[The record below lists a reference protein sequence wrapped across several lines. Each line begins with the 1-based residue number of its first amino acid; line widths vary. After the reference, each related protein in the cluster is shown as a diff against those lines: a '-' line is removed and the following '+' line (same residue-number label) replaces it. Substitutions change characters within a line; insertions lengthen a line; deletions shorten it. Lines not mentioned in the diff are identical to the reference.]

1 MFYSDV
7 ILSKRGALGNIWLAA
22 HWERRLSKAQLLRTS
37 VEKGVGESR
46 RAGCEGARC
55 HPAQQYRVQPHM
67 ASEPLW
73 RHLAQRC

>member
-37 VEKGVGESR
+37 VEKGVGESKR
-46 RAGCEGARC
+46 TGGEEARC
-55 HPAQQYRVQPHM
+55 HPV
-67 ASEPLW
+67 
-73 RHLAQRC
+73 QRCRMQARHAPAAPVAPLG